1 MGSNPSTRAMD
12 IIVSDFDGV
21 LFKKYYG
28 LIQPTVD
35 YLNERGLPVYVVTY
49 RMQET
54 NEDFIYNTL
63 KDVIP
68 LRGMAFSPDRKKNP
82 LYKVELVEKIRQV
95 YSVVEALDNDPE
107 VVLHYRAMGIP
118 VIEIT

>member
-1 MGSNPSTRAMD
+1 MD